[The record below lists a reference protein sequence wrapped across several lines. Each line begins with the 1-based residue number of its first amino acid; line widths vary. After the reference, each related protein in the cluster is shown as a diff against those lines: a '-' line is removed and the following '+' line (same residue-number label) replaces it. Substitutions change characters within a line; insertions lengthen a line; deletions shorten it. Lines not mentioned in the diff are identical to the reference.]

1 MRLADA
7 PPAGW
12 YPDPD
17 GGSRLRWWE
26 GTDWTDN
33 YRPRPTPSEI
43 AAREFA
49 HPQEGAAASARAA
62 GLPVTA
68 TPEYRRD
75 VRRESEEI
83 IAEVRKVAR
92 SEVDRAA
99 DLFSQRARAA
109 TRDLQPLITEY
120 TTKFFRWLRIGL
132 VIAIVLVVGW
142 IVFQAIVQQSFLDWI
157 GDRIDSLTEDD
168 SRGRIIPGTLLPL
181 WW

>member
-12 YPDPD
+12 YPDPA

-26 GTDWTDN
+26 GTDWTDH
-33 YRPRPTPSEI
+33 YRPRPTVSEI
-43 AAREFA
+43 DQTFA
-49 HPQEGAAASARAA
+49 YHGEAAASAVGRAT

-68 TPEYRRD
+68 TPEYRRE

-92 SEVDRAA
+92 DEVDRAA

-109 TRDLQPLITEY
+109 TRELQPLISQY
-120 TTKFFRWLRIGL
+120 TTKFFRWLRIALVIVVVL
-132 VIAIVLVVGW
+132 VIAW
-142 IVFQAIVQQSFLDWI
+142 FVFQLIVQQSLFDWL
-157 GDRIDSLTEDD
+157 GDRIDNLTED
-168 SRGRIIPGTLLPL
+168 
-181 WW
+181 